1 MFQPMQT
8 IDHPMNY
15 DATCHNDIEFQAAA
29 VRGPQ
34 HGARVS
40 VQGILPAPAGFAFAL
55 TLTYEQ
61 ALSMREALDGAIE
74 LIEAEAAEAERSAQ
88 H

>member
-1 MFQPMQT
+1 
-8 IDHPMNY
+8 MNY
-15 DATCHNDIEFQAAA
+15 DATCRNDIEFQVAA
-29 VRGPQ
+29 VRGPR
-34 HGARVS
+34 HGPRVS
-40 VQGILPAPAGFAFAL
+40 VQGLLPTPEGFAFVL

-74 LIEAEAAEAERSAQ
+74 LIETEAAEAKRSAQ